1 MDAAHGAAA
10 PALSKLSSGIR
21 EYSLF
26 QGVLRVLDRLRAAH
40 PELDEE
46 ALYERL
52 EFQAN
57 PSLGFPGSD
66 TDRLEFFEEHG
77 ELRARLRINL
87 DPEEHVGNLSIAERQ
102 MVELMLRNMRTGMQ
116 YAMGEALMRQRE
128 NEIAAWAGGDP
139 TRWLEVP
146 PQGYR
151 GECSVEE
158 RRNLP
163 EGAWC
168 FERDSRQLVYRPRNA
183 KQLRDPG
190 DGQACNQLA
199 WRVVRVADG
208 VVSGGFVG
216 VRIEPA
222 SICRWF
228 LEGVEK
234 AGK

>member
-1 MDAAHGAAA
+1 MMAHEPRTLGYYAASHWFQAAVVF
-10 PALSKLSSGIR
+10 LIL
-21 EYSLF
+21 
-26 QGVLRVLDRLRAAH
+26 GVLALVLLRALN
-40 PELDEE
+40 EVEE
-46 ALYERL
+46 
-52 EFQAN
+52 Q
-57 PSLGFPGSD
+57 
-66 TDRLEFFEEHG
+66 
-77 ELRARLRINL
+77 
-87 DPEEHVGNLSIAERQ
+87 AERQ

-146 PQGYR
+146 PLGYR